1 MNHKIL
7 KALEFHAKM
16 PYSVINI
23 FKRQSP
29 NFVNREMKAACVAA
43 ESNTGCYVTYR
54 LRSKAMT
61 DIPILPHLSCDL
73 DNKIAIVMQGPLMVE
88 NDFTLETAKF
98 YKRCYPQ
105 ALIIVS
111 TWKDSDSETIEKIKQ
126 QNVVVVLS
134 DLPDNCGNLN
144 INYQTVN
151 TLAGV
156 KMAKEMGAEFV
167 CKTRTDQRI
176 YHTDT
181 MNYLANLV
189 RTFPVNNEDFVE
201 KQKGRIVTM
210 CMPYGDLFY
219 PYCLADFLYFGYIE
233 DIEELFSLPLDKR
246 QKGEYG
252 NGKLDEKLQKK

>member
-43 ESNTGCYVTYR
+43 ESNTDCYVTYR
-54 LRSKAMT
+54 LRSKVMT

-105 ALIIVS
+105 AII
-111 TWKDSDSETIEKIKQ
+111 IHGKI
-126 QNVVVVLS
+126 L
-134 DLPDNCGNLN
+134 
-144 INYQTVN
+144 
-151 TLAGV
+151 
-156 KMAKEMGAEFV
+156 
-167 CKTRTDQRI
+167 
-176 YHTDT
+176 H
-181 MNYLANLV
+181 
-189 RTFPVNNEDFVE
+189 
-201 KQKGRIVTM
+201 
-210 CMPYGDLFY
+210 
-219 PYCLADFLYFGYIE
+219 
-233 DIEELFSLPLDKR
+233 
-246 QKGEYG
+246 
-252 NGKLDEKLQKK
+252 

>member
-43 ESNTGCYVTYR
+43 ESNTDCYVTYR

-134 DLPDNCGNLN
+134 DLPNNCGNLN

-156 KMAKEMGAEFV
+156 KKAKEMAPAGKKAR
-167 CKTRTDQRI
+167 TRGSGPLRGC
-176 YHTDT
+176 
-181 MNYLANLV
+181 
-189 RTFPVNNEDFVE
+189 R
-201 KQKGRIVTM
+201 GR
-210 CMPYGDLFY
+210 C
-219 PYCLADFLYFGYIE
+219 
-233 DIEELFSLPLDKR
+233 R
-246 QKGEYG
+246 R
-252 NGKLDEKLQKK
+252 